1 LFGEVVF
8 TIAVLE
14 FLKTPIDEPVIRGVY
29 RFSRHPVYVAMYL
42 IFLGAGVAS
51 ASWIFLAYSIF
62 YIVLQ
67 SILVVPEEKF
77 CLDKYGDAYRE
88 YMNKTPRY
96 IC

>member
-1 LFGEVVF
+1 M
-8 TIAVLE
+8 
-14 FLKTPIDEPVIRGVY
+14 
-29 RFSRHPVYVAMYL
+29 YVAIYL
-42 IFLGAGVAS
+42 IFIGVGIAS

-67 SILVVPEEKF
+67 SILIAPEEQF
-77 CLDKYGDAYRE
+77 CLDKYGDAYSE